1 VRAPSQR
8 CSEELPSAQEN
19 AAELAIAEMAMAI
32 ARSGPREV
40 DFWERAI
47 GRKEQ
52 TNDDFRRARELII
65 GAGAIEATLDLAAD
79 YSDRAKGELKIF
91 PDGEW
96 RRGLESLA
104 DFAVSRRA

>member
-1 VRAPSQR
+1 
-8 CSEELPSAQEN
+8 L
-19 AAELAIAEMAMAI
+19 LAI
-32 ARSGPREV
+32 ARSAPREV

-52 TNDDFRRARELII
+52 THDDFRRARELII
-65 GAGAIEATLDLAAD
+65 GAGAIEATLDLASD
-79 YSDRAKGELKIF
+79 YAESAKAALGVF

-104 DFAVSRRA
+104 DFAVNRRA